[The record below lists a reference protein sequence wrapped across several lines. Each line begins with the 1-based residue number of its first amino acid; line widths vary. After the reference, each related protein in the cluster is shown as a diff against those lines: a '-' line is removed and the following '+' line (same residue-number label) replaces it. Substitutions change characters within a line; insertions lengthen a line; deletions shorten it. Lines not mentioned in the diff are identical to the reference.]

1 MRILG
6 LDFGAR
12 RIGLALS
19 DPDGAIASPAGHL
32 ERKGGRQDVRALC
45 AFIREHDV
53 ARVVMGLPLHL
64 DGREGEGARRVRDF
78 ARSLSEASGV
88 PVELLDERWTTLEA
102 ERAIG
107 EGGRRSPKKRR
118 KQKGAVDAVA
128 AALILRTY
136 LERGGG
142 DR

>member
-1 MRILG
+1 MRVLG

-19 DPDGAIASPAGHL
+19 DPEASIASPAGHL
-32 ERKGGRQDVRALC
+32 ERKGHRQDVRALC
-45 AFIREHDV
+45 DFIREHEV
-53 ARVVMGLPLHL
+53 GRVVVGLPLHL
-64 DGREGEGARRVRDF
+64 DGREGEGAQAVRRF
-78 ARSLSEASGV
+78 AAALARASGLAV
-88 PVELLDERWTTLEA
+88 DLLDERMTTLEA
-102 ERAIG
+102 ERALSEAG
-107 EGGRRSPKKRR
+107 PRSAKKRR
-118 KQKGAVDAVA
+118 KQKGTVDAVA